1 MGIFGV
7 DGRFVRQLQRADERG
22 LELGKEVQRPAQ
34 ECNVTADRLAAGK
47 TRDRLVDDRLKD
59 RGGEVGFRRA
69 LVDEGLNV
77 RLGEYAAAR
86 GDGIDL
92 LIVRGLAVKPRGIG
106 LQKSSHLVDERAGA
120 AGADAVHAFFQPAFE
135 VNDLGVLAAEL
146 NGNVYL
152 RRGALQRLRY
162 GHDLLHEGHAERLG
176 EVDRTGTRGAQRKRA
191 FTEYLVRLLEQVG
204 QRALRVGKMALILP
218 ENHVFVFVQN
228 NELHRGGAYVDASL
242 ICFHWEPLFSCRC
255 DGAVKE
261 SRRFASYHFNY
272 RPRMCKR

>member
-7 DGRFVRQLQRADERG
+7 NGRFVRQLQRTDERG

-92 LIVRGLAVKPRGIG
+92 LIVRGLAVKPRGVG

-120 AGADAVHAFFQPAFE
+120 AGADAVHALFQPTFE

-176 EVDRTGTRGAQRKRA
+176 KVDRTGTRGAQRERA

-218 ENHVFVFVQN
+218 EDHVFVFVQN

>member
-1 MGIFGV
+1 M
-7 DGRFVRQLQRADERG
+7 
-22 LELGKEVQRPAQ
+22 
-34 ECNVTADRLAAGK
+34 
-47 TRDRLVDDRLKD
+47 
-59 RGGEVGFRRA
+59 
-69 LVDEGLNV
+69 
-77 RLGEYAAAR
+77 
-86 GDGIDL
+86 
-92 LIVRGLAVKPRGIG
+92 RGLAVKPRGVG

-120 AGADAVHAFFQPAFE
+120 AGADAVHALFQPAFE

-176 EVDRTGTRGAQRKRA
+176 KVDRTGTRGAQRERT

-218 ENHVFVFVQN
+218 EDHVFVFVQN